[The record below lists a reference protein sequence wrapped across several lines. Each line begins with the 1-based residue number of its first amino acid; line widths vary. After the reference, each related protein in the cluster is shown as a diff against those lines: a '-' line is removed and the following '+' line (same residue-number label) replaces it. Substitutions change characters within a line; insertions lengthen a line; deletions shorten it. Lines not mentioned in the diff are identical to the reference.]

1 MTKVTFLLILFL
13 FNIVGLSVAQARVH
27 EHAHTVKEELA
38 SATYEE
44 LGRTNHQQDEHKD
57 CGASDCCRHCH
68 NVIFIN
74 GPVRLITSAP
84 SFLVSFREIK
94 LQISENYFD
103 IIKPPLV

>member
-1 MTKVTFLLILFL
+1 MSQTQI
-13 FNIVGLSVAQARVH
+13 H
-27 EHAHTVKEELA
+27 EHEHEVREELA

-44 LGRTNHQQDEHKD
+44 LGRTNHKQDEHKD

-74 GPVRLITSAP
+74 DPIRLITSAP
-84 SFLVSFREIK
+84 SFLIGFREIK